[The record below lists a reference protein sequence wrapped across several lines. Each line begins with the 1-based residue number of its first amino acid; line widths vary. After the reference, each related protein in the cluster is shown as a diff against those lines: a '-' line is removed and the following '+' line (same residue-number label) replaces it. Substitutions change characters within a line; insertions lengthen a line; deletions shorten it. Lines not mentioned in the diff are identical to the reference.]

1 MQQAVFLFTQ
11 IFFVVLVI
19 AVIGIVT
26 FVVIKRRDTGVDSI
40 NDESTTSKSTDK
52 LS

>member
-19 AVIGIVT
+19 AVIGIVI
-26 FVVIKRRDTGVDSI
+26 FSVIKRRDKGVDPI
-40 NDESTTSKSTDK
+40 NDESVASKPNNKS
-52 LS
+52 